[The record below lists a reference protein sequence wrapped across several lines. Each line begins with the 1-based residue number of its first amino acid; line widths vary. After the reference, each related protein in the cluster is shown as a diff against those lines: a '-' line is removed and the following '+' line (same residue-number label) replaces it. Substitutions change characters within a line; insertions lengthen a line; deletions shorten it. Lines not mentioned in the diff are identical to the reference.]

1 MEKATEKKLAQTLKS
16 VFDCAL
22 GEEMGNSEHITEYVG
37 AEEIKNLCEEIGFD
51 DLAKQME
58 VEIEKYL

>member
-1 MEKATEKKLAQTLKS
+1 MEKATEKRLAQILKR

-22 GEEMGNSEHITEYVG
+22 SEEMGSTEHITEYVD
-37 AEEIKNLCEEIGFD
+37 AEDIKNLCEEIGFD

-58 VEIEKYL
+58 GEIEKYS